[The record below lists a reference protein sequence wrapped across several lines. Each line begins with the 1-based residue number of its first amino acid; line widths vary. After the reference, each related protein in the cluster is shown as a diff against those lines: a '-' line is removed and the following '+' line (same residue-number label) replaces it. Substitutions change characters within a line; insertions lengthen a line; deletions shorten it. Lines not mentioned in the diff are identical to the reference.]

1 MNILIYTHDFAP
13 SIGGVQTITTI
24 LAQGLADANSPANGR
39 PAQANDVTVVTRTPA
54 GTMDDEHLAYR
65 VVRFPSTAHLYQL
78 IRRADILHISG
89 PAILPMAMGLLLRK
103 PVVVEHHG
111 YQAIC
116 PSGVYLHQPDG
127 ALCPGY
133 FESGDYRKCFHCQ
146 AAELSNS
153 RSLRNLLLMFPR
165 RWLAK
170 RVTAN
175 IGPSNYTGRRIA
187 LPRTH
192 TIYHGIE
199 DPLAPAPVHQVSRKP
214 LCFAYLGR
222 LVPEKGVDL
231 LLHAAGKLKQSGHAF
246 RLKVIGDGPER
257 KALEHIAEELHLGD
271 WIEFL
276 GYRQA
281 GDLRDLLADVSVS
294 VIPSRWEEAAGLAA
308 IEPMMRGGLVIAA
321 DIGGLGEMVGNV
333 GLKFPPDDTDA
344 LADCMRRVIENPDL
358 INSVGEVARQ
368 RATKVFRKENMTEQH
383 LHLYG
388 RLVHETG
395 AARE

>member
-24 LAQGLADANSPANGR
+24 LAQGLADARSPANGR
-39 PAQANDVTVVTRTPA
+39 PEQTNEVTVVTRTPA
-54 GTMDDEHLAYR
+54 GTMDDTRLAFR
-65 VVRFPSTAHLYQL
+65 VVRFPSAAQLYRL
-78 IRRADILHISG
+78 IRRADVVHISG
-89 PAILPMAMGLLLRK
+89 PAILPMAIGLLLRK

-127 ALCPGY
+127 NLCPGY
-133 FESGDYRKCFHCQ
+133 FKSGNYLECFHCQ
-146 AAELSNS
+146 AVEVSNT
-153 RSLRNLLLMFPR
+153 RSLRNVLLMFPR

-170 RVTAN
+170 RVAAN
-175 IGPSNYTGRRIA
+175 IGPSDYTGRRIA

-199 DPLAPAPVHQVSRKP
+199 DPLGSVPLHPAARKATY
-214 LCFAYLGR
+214 FAYLGR

-231 LLHAAGKLKQSGHAF
+231 LLRAAGKVKQSGRSF
-246 RLKVIGDGPER
+246 RLKIIGDGPER
-257 KALEHIAEELHLGD
+257 KALERIAEESNLGD
-271 WIEFL
+271 CVEFL
-276 GYRQA
+276 GYRRVDGLA
-281 GDLRDLLADVSVS
+281 ESLADVSVS

-321 DIGGLGEMVGNV
+321 DIGGLGEMVGSV
-333 GLKFPPDDTDA
+333 GLKFPPNDVEA
-344 LADCMRRVIENPDL
+344 LADCMRQVIDDPNL
-358 INSVGEVARQ
+358 IGSVGEAARE
-368 RATKVFRKENMTEQH
+368 RALKIFGKEGMTQQH
-383 LHLYG
+383 LYLYG
-388 RLVHETG
+388 QFVHWSG

>member
-1 MNILIYTHDFAP
+1 MNILIYTHDFLP
-13 SIGGVQTITTI
+13 TIGGVQTITAT
-24 LAQGLADANSPANGR
+24 LAQGLADAKSPANGR
-39 PAQANDVTVVTRTPA
+39 PAQTNEVTVVTRTPA
-54 GTMDDEHLAYR
+54 GTMDDEHLAFR
-65 VVRFPSTAHLYQL
+65 VVRFPSTAHLYWL
-78 IRRADILHISG
+78 IRRADIVHVSG
-89 PAILPMAMGLLLRK
+89 PAILPMAMGLALRK

-127 ALCPGY
+127 SLCPGY
-133 FESGDYRKCFHCQ
+133 FDSGNYDKCFHCQ
-146 AAELSNS
+146 AAEVSS
-153 RSLRNLLLMFPR
+153 TRSLRNLLLMFPR

-175 IGPSNYTGRRIA
+175 IGPSDYTGRRIA

-199 DPLAPAPVHQVSRKP
+199 DPLELASTSQISREP
-214 LCFAYLGR
+214 ICFAYLGR

-231 LLHAAGKLKQSGHAF
+231 LLRAAGKIKQSGYAF
-246 RLKVIGDGPER
+246 RLKIIGDGPER
-257 KALEHIAEELHLGD
+257 KALEHIAEELRLGD
-271 WIEFL
+271 CIEFL
-276 GYRQA
+276 GYRKA
-281 GDLRDLLADVSVS
+281 GDLRELLADVSVS

-333 GLKFPPDDTDA
+333 GLKFPSDDVDA
-344 LADCMRRVIENPDL
+344 LADCMRRVLENPSL
-358 INSVGEVARQ
+358 IISVGEVARE

-383 LHLYG
+383 LHLYVQ
-388 RLVHETG
+388 LMHEPGT
-395 AARE
+395 APQ

>member
-13 SIGGVQTITTI
+13 SIGGVQTIYSI
-24 LAQGLADANSPANGR
+24 LAQGLADAKSPANGR
-39 PAQANDVTVVTRTPA
+39 PAEANEVTVVTRTPA
-54 GTMDDEHLAYR
+54 GTMDDEHLAFR
-65 VVRFPSTAHLYQL
+65 VVRFPSAAHLCRL
-78 IRRADILHISG
+78 IRRADIVHISG
-89 PAILPMAMGLLLRK
+89 PAILPMAMGLILRK

-116 PSGVYLHQPDG
+116 PSGIYLHQPDG
-127 ALCPGY
+127 TLCPGY
-133 FESGDYRKCFHCQ
+133 FDSGNYSKCFHCQ
-146 AAELSNS
+146 AVEVSNT

-170 RVTAN
+170 RVSAN
-175 IGPSNYTGRRIA
+175 IGPSDYTGRRIA

-192 TIYHGIE
+192 TIYHGVE
-199 DPLAPAPVHQVSRKP
+199 DPLAFASVRQVARKP

-231 LLHAAGKLKQSGHAF
+231 LLRAAGKLKESGNAF
-246 RLKVIGDGPER
+246 RLKIIGDGPER
-257 KALEHIAEELHLGD
+257 KMLEQLADDLGLGD

-281 GDLRDLLADVSVS
+281 GDLRELHADVSVS

-321 DIGGLGEMVGNV
+321 DIGGLGEMVGSV
-333 GLKFPPDDTDA
+333 GLKFPPGDIDA
-344 LADCMRRVIENPDL
+344 LAGCMRRVIENPSL
-358 INSVGEVARQ
+358 IDSVGEVARQ
-368 RATKVFRKENMTEQH
+368 RAAKVFRKENMTEQH

-388 RLVHETG
+388 RLVPETG